1 MPHHKSTAKRL
12 KTNSKSNNY
21 NTYYKSTMK
30 TMVKSL
36 RNSTEKEEATE
47 KLKQTY
53 SLLDKLVNKNI
64 IHKNKAANQK
74 ARLAKYVDS
83 L

>member
-1 MPHHKSTAKRL
+1 MPHHKSAVRRIRTSL
-12 KTNSKSNNY
+12 KQNRY
-21 NTYYKSTMK
+21 NTYYKSTLK
-30 TMVKSL
+30 TTLKKLVELEDKQ
-36 RNSTEKEEATE
+36 EATDRLP
-47 KLKQTY
+47 KVY

-74 ARLAKYVDS
+74 ARLAKFVNS